1 MIKVTNTNTHT
12 VAYYNEL
19 TFGKAKYF
27 LAQCLLQQFFL
38 EQHLLSPKKSD
49 IDRLNEIGRQS
60 RDFSHG
66 KDSPSILQNATI
78 KIQIKGVNTNDKREK
93 ATLIPK

>member
-1 MIKVTNTNTHT
+1 MED
-12 VAYYNEL
+12 VAYNG
-19 TFGKAKYF
+19 FGFDAN
-27 LAQCLLQQFFL
+27 
-38 EQHLLSPKKSD
+38 D
-49 IDRLNEIGRQS
+49 LNEIGRQS

-93 ATLIPK
+93 ATLIPKQNTRTSDMADVWQQPICLEPVSGNASRAI